1 MDESNNLPSEN
12 IPEELHSEYEER
24 PFRNCTRCGET
35 LLDYE
40 DGYHVAKIFKSS
52 ETIFEYALC
61 FSCHAGLISEFSED
75 SKRSLWEYYS
85 ERMKLGLGLFGCG
98 LCGLPK
104 IEFIESE
111 YSVGALCHGDKMIE
125 GFVICSPCMDSTN
138 SLISNKTQGIWD
150 DFLSENFPGVP
161 ADALPSPGKL
171 GVL

>member
-40 DGYHVAKIFKSS
+40 NGYHVAKIFKSS

-75 SKRSLWEYYS
+75 SKRSLGEYYS

-104 IEFIESE
+104 IEFIESSNREHYVRSPYSYE
-111 YSVGALCHGDKMIE
+111 YRIGRKYCPPLHVDLG
-125 GFVICSPCMDSTN
+125 
-138 SLISNKTQGIWD
+138 QGLVQLLNEVQKKIQK
-150 DFLSENFPGVP
+150 
-161 ADALPSPGKL
+161 A
-171 GVL
+171 